1 MRLRS
6 ITHAAL
12 AAGMLL
18 ATPFVHAATGEPAE
32 LCATRSATLLDALVH
47 ADYAAARRDFGP
59 ELTGKLDE
67 GKLKQAW
74 AALQG
79 QGGSYVSST
88 PAQKLYVNDQPV
100 FVTQLNL
107 AKAPLDMVITCDA
120 QGRIAMLQFAPP
132 TRVAIMTQKTAAH
145 GVQSHV
151 EADGVRVSPLD
162 VPTPIGPLR
171 GALTLPVGHGP
182 FPAVVLVAGSGAHDM
197 DETVGPNKP
206 FRDIADGL
214 ARVGIASLRYDKRTF
229 DYPKEWS
236 GKSTPAID
244 AEVTDDAV
252 TAARLLARQN
262 AIDPRQVFVLG
273 HSLGA
278 MMAPRIGERD
288 PQLAGLVLMAA
299 PARRIF
305 DVMEQQAREQS
316 AKAGQSPAAI
326 AQAVQAYAAE
336 QKLLAAVGPGQP
348 APQGEF
354 GGVPQSYWLS
364 WSRVDP
370 VAGAKRLSMPMLI
383 LQGGSDFQISPT
395 QDFARWKQELAGRTH
410 TAFHLYPGLSHLFM
424 LAGKASTLADYAV
437 PAHVDAR
444 VVGDIA
450 TWIKAQTPA
459 SGGSVVGSR

>member
-1 MRLRS
+1 MRLRL

-18 ATPFVHAATGEPAE
+18 ATPFAHAATGAPAE
-32 LCATRSATLLDALVH
+32 VCAARSATLLDALVH
-47 ADYAAARRDFGP
+47 ADYAAAGRDFGP
-59 ELTGKLDE
+59 ELAGKLDA

-79 QGGSYVSST
+79 QAGAYVSST

-100 FVTQLNL
+100 FVTRLDL
-107 AKAPLDMVITCDA
+107 AKAPLDMVIICDA
-120 QGRIAMLQFAPP
+120 QDRIVALHFAPP
-132 TRVAIMTQKTAAH
+132 TKVAVMTQKTAAH
-145 GVQSHV
+145 GVQAHV

-162 VPTPIGPLR
+162 VPTPVGPLR
-171 GALTLPVGHGP
+171 GALTLPAGRGP

-214 ARVGIASLRYDKRTF
+214 ARAGIASLRYDKRTY
-229 DYPKEWS
+229 DYPKAWS
-236 GKSTPAID
+236 GKSAPAID

-252 TAARLLARQN
+252 AAAHLLARQN
-262 AIDPRQVFVLG
+262 AVDPRQVFVLG

-316 AKAGQSPAAI
+316 AKAGQSPVAI

-354 GGVPQSYWLS
+354 GGAPQSYWLS

-370 VAGAKRLSMPMLI
+370 VAVAKKLSMPMLI

-395 QDFARWKQELAGRTH
+395 QDFARWKQQLADRPH
-410 TAFHLYPGLSHLFM
+410 TAFQLYPGLSHLFM
-424 LAGKASTLADYAV
+424 PAGKSGTLADYTA
-437 PAHVDAR
+437 PAHVDTQ

-450 TWIKAQTPA
+450 TWIKAQAPA
-459 SGGSVVGSR
+459 SGGGAISSR